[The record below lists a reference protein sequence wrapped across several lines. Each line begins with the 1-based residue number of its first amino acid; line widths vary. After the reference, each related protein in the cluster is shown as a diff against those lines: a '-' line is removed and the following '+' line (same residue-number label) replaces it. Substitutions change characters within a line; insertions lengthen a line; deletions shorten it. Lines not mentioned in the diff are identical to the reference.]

1 VELELTSN
9 SSSDKS
15 NEILSGGK
23 TCHYRVKL
31 QCFRDYMSV
40 CVSIYIYIYIL
51 CESSDSHGCSYEDGR
66 QSSGILCRVV
76 SQKLLDILDV
86 LIAFI
91 IRVIDGNVD
100 QLL

>member
-1 VELELTSN
+1 
-9 SSSDKS
+9 
-15 NEILSGGK
+15 
-23 TCHYRVKL
+23 
-31 QCFRDYMSV
+31 V
-40 CVSIYIYIYIL
+40 CVCVCVCVCARACVYVRVSIYIYIYIL

-66 QSSGILCRVV
+66 QSSGILCHVV

-91 IRVIDGNVD
+91 IRVIDGNGD